1 MNLIILIIFIIY
13 IIFSF
18 YFIDYLFKYYK
29 EELKIN
35 QIGGDINKDGTFV
48 FDLKDK
54 TKKRYTERKFNKD
67 DYHSKSIKVNKPINN
82 NKFIDSNLQDTYYL
96 SPQFMT
102 YEQQEKFIKH
112 AQLNNMT
119 LKDMH
124 NYINLVQA
132 KYNHKK
138 ISPIYK
144 LTDKELNENEILNSL
159 LPKLTNHH

>member
-1 MNLIILIIFIIY
+1 VGYNQAMEKYLEFAKKLAKEAEEIALK
-13 IIFSF
+13 
-18 YFIDYLFKYYK
+18 YFGF
-29 EELKIN
+29 E
-35 QIGGDINKDGTFV
+35 
-48 FDLKDK
+48 
-54 TKKRYTERKFNKD
+54 
-67 DYHSKSIKVNKPINN
+67 NKPINN